1 MAEKIASQLSERG
14 LYLIGL
20 DVINEKVIEINVT
33 SPCYFI
39 REINQHYGIHFE
51 EKIMAHLEKLISN
64 RHAQER
70 LYAVNR

>member
-1 MAEKIASQLSERG
+1 MAQEIARKLSFKG

-20 DVINEKVIEINVT
+20 DVIKEKVIEINVT

-51 EKIMAHLEKLISN
+51 DKIMMHLEKIIQN
-64 RHAQER
+64 HIKRQEIC
-70 LYAVNR
+70 LQ